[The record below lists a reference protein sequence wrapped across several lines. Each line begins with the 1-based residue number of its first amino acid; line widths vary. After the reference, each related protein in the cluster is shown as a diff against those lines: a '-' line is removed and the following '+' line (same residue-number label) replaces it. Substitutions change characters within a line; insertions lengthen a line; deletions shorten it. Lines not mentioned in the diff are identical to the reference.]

1 MEAVSGRPTTSVVV
15 NARVQE
21 LLESWRPWHRRLWD
35 VGTVLALREAVE
47 AADWVGSHVL
57 SQGSLAWYA
66 RESLLRRLKTD
77 SALGDGQIRRHIHS
91 TCLRPIRPGA
101 RSQRNMALLSDLVAD
116 GYLRRWRD
124 VLTSGPVHV
133 ERSARCIASHLL
145 DEGFHQDFLRQEIKS
160 RLGAAA
166 GSVDLIDL
174 LLELESRGDRE
185 YEGLIVIQDRVPAPQ
200 VASKS
205 PHWLSREEV
214 SHRLGTAY
222 PHIEHVRASGGLL
235 FRVRARDHV
244 SAVQQVTELFDRVRN
259 RVRYRRGQTA
269 LDVYPKVF
277 LTGLAD
283 PQDFRRGDP
292 AVTVLSL
299 ERVGV
304 LYDLPDSGAHGL
316 RIDDA
321 LELAAPLTE
330 SSPST
335 AVAGAWAAIESLLF
349 CDTDEADREEGR
361 AVAADRAAALVT
373 AGWPRAE
380 LTALSY
386 DPRIREADPRLRRD
400 LDAIGGNNRERVRRM
415 VRWLAADPVVHV
427 DDPVTTAAL
436 GRMRELAAA
445 PSVTLGRVERYLRGC
460 FRRLYRQRNIV
471 LHGGSTRSIALP
483 STVRTA
489 GPLVGAALDRLA
501 HGHAVSGVAPLD
513 MAGRA
518 ELALRVVEDADGWGL
533 HELLGA

>member
-1 MEAVSGRPTTSVVV
+1 MGAVSSMPETGALVT
-15 NARVQE
+15 ARVQE
-21 LLESWRPWHRRLWD
+21 LLESWRPWQRRLWD

-47 AADWVGSHVL
+47 AADWVGRHVL
-57 SQGSLAWYA
+57 SQVSLAWYA
-66 RESLLRRLKTD
+66 RESLLPRLKTD
-77 SALGDGQIRRHIHS
+77 SALGDGLIRRHLHQI
-91 TCLRPIRPGA
+91 CVRPIKPGA
-101 RSQRNMALLSDLVAD
+101 RSQRALALLLDLVAD

-124 VLTSGPVHV
+124 LLTSDRVHV
-133 ERSARCIASHLL
+133 ERSARCVAAHLL
-145 DEGFHQDFLRQEIKS
+145 DEGFHQDFLRREIKT
-160 RLGAAA
+160 RLA
-166 GSVDLIDL
+166 GSTDPVDLIDL
-174 LLELESRGDRE
+174 LIELESRGELD
-185 YEGLIVIQDRVPAPQ
+185 YEGVIVLQDRVPAPQ
-200 VASKS
+200 VALKS
-205 PHWLSREEV
+205 SHWLSQEEV
-214 SHRLGTAY
+214 RRRLLTEFPQVTG
-222 PHIEHVRASGGLL
+222 VRASGGLL

-277 LTGLAD
+277 ISGLAE

-304 LYDLPDSGAHGL
+304 LYDLPDAGAHGL

-361 AVAADRAAALVT
+361 AVAADRAAALVA

-386 DPRIREADPRLRRD
+386 DARIREEDPRLCRD
-400 LDAIGGNNRERVRRM
+400 LDVIGGNNRERARRM
-415 VRWLAADPVVHV
+415 VRWLTAEPVVRV

-436 GRMRELAAA
+436 GRMRELVAA

-518 ELALRVVEDADGWGL
+518 ELALRVVEDADGWGP
-533 HELLGA
+533 HELLDA

>member
-1 MEAVSGRPTTSVVV
+1 MGAISSRPETGALV
-15 NARVQE
+15 NARIQE
-21 LLESWRPWHRRLWD
+21 LLESWRPWQRRLWD

-47 AADWVGSHVL
+47 AADWVGRHVL
-57 SQGSLAWYA
+57 SQASLAWYA
-66 RESLLRRLKTD
+66 RESLLPRLRTD
-77 SALGDGQIRRHIHS
+77 SALGDGPIRRHLHQI
-91 TCLRPIRPGA
+91 CVRPIKPGA
-101 RSQRNMALLSDLVAD
+101 RSQRALALLSDLVAD

-124 VLTSGPVHV
+124 LLTSGRVHV
-133 ERSARCIASHLL
+133 ERSARCIAAHLL
-145 DEGFHQDFLRQEIKS
+145 DEGFHQDFLRREIKT
-160 RLGAAA
+160 RLA
-166 GSVDLIDL
+166 GSADPADLIDFL
-174 LLELESRGDRE
+174 IELESRGAHE
-185 YEGLIVIQDRVPAPQ
+185 YEGLIVIQDKVPAPQ

-205 PHWLSREEV
+205 PHWVAREEV
-214 SHRLGTAY
+214 SHLLGTAF
-222 PHIEHVRASGGLL
+222 PHMEHVRASGGLL

-244 SAVQQVTELFDRVRN
+244 SAVQQVTESFDRVRN

-277 LTGLAD
+277 ISGLAE

-304 LYDLPDSGAHGL
+304 LYDLPDAGAHGL

-335 AVAGAWAAIESLLF
+335 AVAGAWAAVESLLF

-361 AVAADRAAALVT
+361 AVAADRAAALVA

-386 DPRIREADPRLRRD
+386 DARIREEDPRLCRD
-400 LDAIGGNNRERVRRM
+400 LDLIGGNNRERARRM
-415 VRWLAADPVVHV
+415 VRWLSAEPVVRV

-436 GRMRELAAA
+436 GRMRELVAA

-518 ELALRVVEDADGWGL
+518 ELALRVVEDADGWGP
-533 HELLGA
+533 HELLDA